1 MKNLKSFID
10 YSQTID
16 DVCQNLRDCNPTKK
30 NRVLIVFDNMIADM
44 ESNKTSIR
52 IITELSLRA
61 KRLHIS
67 PGFTSPS
74 GFKVPKTIRLN
85 STYYFIMK
93 ISNVTSS
100 NSL

>member
-16 DVCQNLRDCNPTKK
+16 DVCQNLRDYNPTKK

-74 GFKVPKTIRLN
+74 GFKVPKTIRRN

>member
-16 DVCQNLRDCNPTKK
+16 DVCQNLRDYNPTKK
-30 NRVLIVFDNMIADM
+30 KRVLIVFDNMIADM

-74 GFKVPKTIRLN
+74 GFKVPKTIRRN